1 MWMENSSNVKGI
13 WLTITFIIK
22 LAFGEHSLKEKW
34 TWEIPDSLFWCV
46 KGEDWDG
53 ALPSE
58 NLCIWG
64 CFCFKFKYMVAVY
77 ILQSSS

>member
-13 WLTITFIIK
+13 WLIITFIIK
-22 LAFGEHSLKEKW
+22 VAFGEHSLKEKW

-53 ALPSE
+53 VLALWKSLLSE
-58 NLCIWG
+58 DLSVFNSNTL
-64 CFCFKFKYMVAVY
+64 
-77 ILQSSS
+77 